1 MEPDFICWMRNVL
14 SMPSVLNEAWL
25 GRRVV
30 VRRSVG
36 HQEQSAEGRP
46 TYSDALGDLIAID
59 ATDAVIDTRAG
70 VVKIP
75 RSEIALARLVKPSPA
90 AQLALEATAARGW
103 RAATLE
109 TNADG
114 WLLRADGGW
123 TGRANSALPLRTLN
137 RPLDE
142 TLAEVT
148 RWYADRGQLPMI
160 QVPLPT
166 HTALDRALDQRGWTY
181 PEDVH
186 VLVARVDLMLQTLA
200 GREPPAGLTAETRS
214 APDEQWLRSYHY
226 RGSDL
231 PPNAAPL
238 LTRHERVTF
247 LTVRSADD
255 GTGTS
260 EAATGDVLG
269 IARGVVDD
277 GWLGI
282 TALEVSPAARRRG
295 VASFVMG
302 ALARWGSERGA
313 AHTYLQVSADNV
325 GGLALYDRLGFYEHH
340 SYRYRV
346 PPTI

>member
-1 MEPDFICWMRNVL
+1 
-14 SMPSVLNEAWL
+14 MPSVLSEAWL

-30 VRRSVG
+30 VRRSIG
-36 HQEQSAEGRP
+36 PGAQGRP
-46 TYSDALGDLIAID
+46 TYSDALGDLIAVD
-59 ATDAVIDTRAG
+59 ATDAVVDTRAG
-70 VVKIP
+70 VVQIP
-75 RSEIALARLVKPSPA
+75 RDEIALARLVKPSPA

-148 RWYADRGQLPMI
+148 RWYAARGQRPMI

-181 PEDVH
+181 AEDVR
-186 VLVARVDLMLQTLA
+186 VLVARVDLTLQTLA
-200 GREPPAGLTAETRS
+200 GRESPTGLTAETRPT
-214 APDEQWLRSYHY
+214 PDAQWLRSYHY
-226 RGSDL
+226 KGGDL

-247 LTVRSADD
+247 LTVRDVS
-255 GTGTS
+255 GESGR
-260 EAATGDVLG
+260 AAGDQMTAAVG

-282 TALEVSPAARRRG
+282 TALEVAPQARRRG
-295 VASFVMG
+295 VAGFVMG
-302 ALARWGSERGA
+302 ALARWGAERGA
-313 AHTYLQVSADNV
+313 AHIYLQVSADNV
-325 GGLALYDRLGFYEHH
+325 AGLALYDRLGFYEHH
-340 SYRYRV
+340 RYRYRV